1 MIIKEKFGGE
11 IIGIIGVT
19 NQRRNT
25 LKSILGLSFNEFD
38 FIKLFLAYM
47 KKEGEI
53 VIDIKNLADDLYSFS
68 YCGFEMLF
76 MDFLQKDDQFLL
88 ILQSAIQFAQE
99 QSFLNTEEN
108 ETESCI
114 IMTEKQSE
122 TIIKQQDIV
131 LCRRM
136 EHLVK
141 QYITHKKM
149 QKRIRKDFQEEPE
162 EEITLSRYLN
172 RKEEQRQKDVQEM
185 IRKDFLCD
193 K

>member
-1 MIIKEKFGGE
+1 
-11 IIGIIGVT
+11 
-19 NQRRNT
+19 
-25 LKSILGLSFNEFD
+25 
-38 FIKLFLAYM
+38 
-47 KKEGEI
+47 
-53 VIDIKNLADDLYSFS
+53 
-68 YCGFEMLF
+68 
-76 MDFLQKDDQFLL
+76 
-88 ILQSAIQFAQE
+88 
-99 QSFLNTEEN
+99 
-108 ETESCI
+108 
-114 IMTEKQSE
+114 MTEKQSE

-141 QYITHKKM
+141 QYITNKKM

-162 EEITLSRYLN
+162 EEITLSRYLK